1 MDQEQIREIV
11 ARAVPEARVMVE
23 DLSGSGDHFQV
34 VVVSEAFSGMSLVE
48 QHRLVYAPLREALAE
63 RIHALSIKTYTPA
76 QLGEG

>member
-11 ARAVPEARVMVE
+11 ARAVPEAEVMVE

-34 VVVSEAFSGMSLVE
+34 VVVSQAFSGMPLVE
-48 QHRLVYAPLREALAE
+48 QHRLVYAALREALAE

-76 QLGEG
+76 EVDEG